1 MFSMAP
7 NGADQPRATTDR
19 PQRCCIPR
27 HCGSEMQAAMM
38 AFVVFLRFKQMM
50 AMQAAM
56 QAAMMAIW

>member
-1 MFSMAP
+1 MMAP
-7 NGADQPRATTDR
+7 NGADQPRATTDS

-38 AFVVFLRFKQMM
+38 AFVVFLRFNKQMM